1 MNRSMVVQC
10 TWMPWLK
17 CKEEIY
23 ALPLKA
29 NCLPQTGTHFY
40 HTLTN
45 CSVQVFGLLQKKW
58 SFKFHYCVNQIDG
71 INWFLSPSGSFSVQA
86 VQVWQLLLQRVS
98 KHFGI
103 LRPNSQ
109 RRKQLLSKS
118 HEVPPL
124 VRQVL
129 E

>member
-1 MNRSMVVQC
+1 MVVQC

-58 SFKFHYCVNQIDG
+58 SFKFHYCVNRIDG
-71 INWFLSPSGSFSVQA
+71 ANWFEPLWIIFGPGCPGLATVAAAFLEALRDPSPKLATTQA
-86 VQVWQLLLQRVS
+86 TP
-98 KHFGI
+98 FEE
-103 LRPNSQ
+103 P
-109 RRKQLLSKS
+109 
-118 HEVPPL
+118 
-124 VRQVL
+124 
-129 E
+129 